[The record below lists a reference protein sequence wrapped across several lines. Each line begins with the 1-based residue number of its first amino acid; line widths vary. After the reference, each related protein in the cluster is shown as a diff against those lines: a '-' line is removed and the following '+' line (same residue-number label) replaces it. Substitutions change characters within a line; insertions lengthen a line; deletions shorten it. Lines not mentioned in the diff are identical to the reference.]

1 MEIRVSFW
9 TRISGDIHMRPK
21 RLLLGLLSVVALGA
35 TTFAVLAETITITR
49 SDGATFAARLS
60 GDWSRCGATLILSH
74 GLGGDERALGWMDD
88 AASQAGYRMLVME
101 HRESGP
107 QQLLGFKRRADPE
120 TTILRGPKVWNGR
133 AADLAAALGYATAG
147 GCDPN
152 PLVLGGHSM
161 GAALTM
167 FEAGAR
173 GLAPYE
179 GQDRFDAYLA
189 VSPQGLGWAFDS
201 RSAWSG
207 VQDPVLMI
215 TGTQDES
222 FDQGWRSRLTAFRGL
237 PAGQKRLAIV
247 PGATHLNLGGR
258 GNRTAQGLAAD
269 VAAEFLR
276 QIATDWGPSSLDGKG
291 GLQVQEK

>member
-1 MEIRVSFW
+1 MKIRVGFW
-9 TRISGDIHMRPK
+9 IRISGEMHMRPK
-21 RLLLGLLSVVALGA
+21 RVLLGLLSVVALGA
-35 TTFAVLAETITITR
+35 TAIAVFAETITLTR

-107 QQLLGFKRRADPE
+107 RQLFGFNRHDDPE
-120 TTILRGPKVWNGR
+120 TAVLRSPTVWEGR
-133 AADLAAALGYATAG
+133 ARDLTAALAFATAD
-147 GCDPN
+147 GCDPD

-173 GLAPYE
+173 GRAPYE

-222 FDQGWRSRLTAFRGL
+222 YDQDPRSRLTAFRGL
-237 PAGQKRLAIV
+237 PAGQKRLAVI
-247 PGATHLNLGGR
+247 PGATHLNLGGL
-258 GNRTAQGLAAD
+258 GNRTAQRLAGD
-269 VAAEFLR
+269 VAAEYLR
-276 QIATDWGPSSLDGKG
+276 HIATGWGPSSLDGTG
-291 GLQVQEK
+291 GMEVRDR